1 MTNVAH
7 SGPLYS
13 SGLEE
18 MLAQEVGYHQLIL
31 WLATLDPKP
40 LQAALELPDG
50 ALTVRR
56 EVAITEKRRLDLVFD
71 VDGVP
76 RAVATVKLGVEVLGN
91 QKWVFDQWC
100 GIRTI
105 EPQHRFVISLDGDT
119 VPGWDADPVWQT
131 SVSIL
136 SLLNGWRDTS
146 ELSFVRELALH
157 AHALA
162 EEVALQTRDTLA
174 HVESDVARRLISKR
188 LRASFQER
196 YPDGSGVSFPVNAE
210 ETTGGVS
217 SSLCVPVA
225 AGGHI
230 ILEVQPR
237 GGAHAKPGCEW
248 GIRILAA
255 VNGPSL
261 LSHETEALALLA
273 VPSFSVDRLRERLEV
288 HGLCHLATRLSAAK
302 LASGTKIA
310 FDKFDSETNVAAKK
324 WHERF
329 RVGKRPLAGPNHPL
343 LYGQGEDG
351 LGLQF
356 YVENTVTVD
365 ELQEIA
371 LVLAEML
378 RDTVPKIVGED

>member
-7 SGPLYS
+7 SGPPYS
-13 SGLEE
+13 TGLEE

-40 LQAALELPDG
+40 LQSALDLPDG
-50 ALTVRR
+50 VLTVRR
-56 EVAITEKRRLDLVFD
+56 EVSVTEKRRLDLVFD
-71 VDGVP
+71 VDDVP

-100 GIRTI
+100 TVRGI
-105 EPQHRFVISLDGDT
+105 EAQHRFVISLDGDT

-136 SLLNGWRDTS
+136 SLLDAWRDTS
-146 ELSFVRELALH
+146 DLSFVRELALH
-157 AHALA
+157 AHALS
-162 EEVALQTRDTLA
+162 EEVALQTHDILA
-174 HVESDVARRLISKR
+174 HVESDISRRLIAKR
-188 LRASFQER
+188 LRAAFQNR
-196 YPDGSGVSFPVNAE
+196 YADDSGVSFPVNAE
-210 ETTGGVS
+210 ETAGGAS
-217 SSLCVPVA
+217 ASLCVPA

-237 GGAHAKPGCEW
+237 GGARAKPGDEW

-255 VNGPSL
+255 VNGSSL

-273 VPSFSVDRLRERLEV
+273 VPSFSLDRLRGRLEE

-310 FDKFDSETNVAAKK
+310 FDTFDSETDVAAKK
-324 WHERF
+324 WHDRF

-356 YVENTVTVD
+356 YVENTLTVD

-371 LVLAEML
+371 LALAEML
-378 RDTVPKIVGED
+378 RETVPQIVAED